1 MSFSYS
7 LSVFVTV
14 IVFVFVFV
22 FVSVLYFCF
31 NLVRGSDNEFNMK
44 QTRLIAKV
52 LWKVSGD
59 GKEKKPA
66 PMNTMQ
72 KGATH
77 TSKTNLTSLSDEKI
91 LTLKIV
97 T

>member
-1 MSFSYS
+1 MSFIYS
-7 LSVFVTV
+7 LSD
-14 IVFVFVFV
+14 FVFVI
-22 FVSVLYFCF
+22 VSVLYFCF
-31 NLVRGSDNEFNMK
+31 NLVRGFDNEFTENMK

-72 KGATH
+72 KGATL
-77 TSKTNLTSLSDEKI
+77 TSNLTSLIKRYVTFKI
-91 LTLKIV
+91 IT
-97 T
+97 

>member
-1 MSFSYS
+1 MLLLKLDQGALGMF
-7 LSVFVTV
+7 
-14 IVFVFVFV
+14 
-22 FVSVLYFCF
+22 
-31 NLVRGSDNEFNMK
+31 DNEFTENMK

-77 TSKTNLTSLSDEKI
+77 TSKTNLTSLMKR
-91 LTLKIV
+91 
-97 T
+97 

>member
-1 MSFSYS
+1 MNFSYS
-7 LSVFVTV
+7 LSVFVIV
-14 IVFVFVFV
+14 IVFV

-31 NLVRGSDNEFNMK
+31 NLVGGSDNGFNMK

-77 TSKTNLTSLSDEKI
+77 TSKTNLTSLMKKYV
-91 LTLKIV
+91 TLEIV
-97 T
+97 P

>member
-1 MSFSYS
+1 MSFIYS
-7 LSVFVTV
+7 LSD
-14 IVFVFVFV
+14 FVFVI
-22 FVSVLYFCF
+22 VSVLYFCF
-31 NLVRGSDNEFNMK
+31 NLVRGFDNEFTENMK

-91 LTLKIV
+91 VTLKMV

>member
-1 MSFSYS
+1 MSFIYS
-7 LSVFVTV
+7 LSD
-14 IVFVFVFV
+14 FVFVI
-22 FVSVLYFCF
+22 VSVLYFCF
-31 NLVRGSDNEFNMK
+31 NLVRGFDNEFTENMK

-77 TSKTNLTSLSDEKI
+77 TSNLTSV
-91 LTLKIV
+91 TLKII

>member
-1 MSFSYS
+1 
-7 LSVFVTV
+7 
-14 IVFVFVFV
+14 
-22 FVSVLYFCF
+22 
-31 NLVRGSDNEFNMK
+31 MK

-77 TSKTNLTSLSDEKI
+77 TSKANLTSVMKKYV
-91 LTLKIV
+91 TLKII